1 MSGFIFFI
9 KDIII
14 LIIFGVFSP
23 PTARLYLCTKKD
35 MATSIITDLDY
46 IYLSS
51 HLPEEVSF
59 ETDAASL
66 KIDIYVNNKKVFTSD
81 YYPYSMEVTIRD
93 IRSIVEAAM
102 ISERLSLSTLKI
114 VATEPVEQKS
124 NTTYDENGNIYV
136 NFDEQP
142 AEPVTE
148 TVDGIKVVFCQFRT
162 SRGSDTFLNQSF
174 LTTRSSVLLPRSG
187 QMKLCH
193 FSKANAHPK
202 NDVLVYYEETAHPG
216 RVLTY
221 RYSSTSVQ
229 TTVQKVIVTE
239 LSHSYFTSIV
249 NKVNFT
255 GCRVLGVEYRL
266 GNRLINIFFTDE
278 EPTATFK
285 FLNAFNIM
293 ETAYLFNTTTIKTDV
308 DRTETVC
315 GNQTQFYDETVKVR
329 HEVETAPLTHDEAMW
344 LNQMLTSRLV
354 LKPVDNYD
362 TAQIL
367 ISDISSEVS
376 DSDKELVRIKF
387 SWKYADG
394 NEWL

>member
-1 MSGFIFFI
+1 
-9 KDIII
+9 
-14 LIIFGVFSP
+14 
-23 PTARLYLCTKKD
+23 
-35 MATSIITDLDY
+35 MATSIIKDLDY

-142 AEPVTE
+142 AEPITE

-293 ETAYLFNTTTIKTDV
+293 ETAYLFNTTAIKTDV
-308 DRTETVC
+308 DRSETVC

-367 ISDISSEVS
+367 ISDITSEVS

>member
-1 MSGFIFFI
+1 
-9 KDIII
+9 
-14 LIIFGVFSP
+14 
-23 PTARLYLCTKKD
+23 
-35 MATSIITDLDY
+35 MATSIITDFNS

-59 ETDAASL
+59 ETDAVSL

-81 YYPYSMEVTIRD
+81 YYPYNLEVTIRD

-102 ISERLSLSTLKI
+102 VAQRLTLTTLKI

-142 AEPVTE
+142 E
-148 TVDGIKVVFCQFRT
+148 TPITKSSDIIKVVFCQFKT
-162 SRGSDTFLNQSF
+162 TMGSDSFLGCSF
-174 LTTRSSVLLPRSG
+174 LTTRHSVLLPRSG
-187 QMKLCH
+187 QLKV
-193 FSKANAHPK
+193 SNYTRANAQGS
-202 NDVLVYYEETAHPG
+202 NEALIYYQHYAIPG
-216 RVLTY
+216 VVFTY
-221 RYSSTSVQ
+221 RHTYSKIQSSTE
-229 TTVQKVIVTE
+229 KIVTTE
-239 LSHSYFTSIV
+239 LTHNYFKKIVDQAMSTKSII
-249 NKVNFT
+249 
-255 GCRVLGVEYRL
+255 LGVEYQIGVRQL
-266 GNRLINIFFTDE
+266 NIFFTDE

-293 ETAYLFNTTTIKTDV
+293 ETAYLFNTTAIKTDV
-308 DRTETVC
+308 DRSETVC
-315 GNQTQFYDETVKVR
+315 GHQTQFYDETVKVH

-344 LNQMLTSRLV
+344 INQMLTSRLV

-367 ISDISSEVS
+367 ISDITSEVS